1 MLRNGLCWLIQL
13 LGLSLYD
20 KALLYQ
26 DDLNLANQ
34 CSMDDAGFLWDGICF
49 TFLLIQKRIF
59 CSHYFKHLIREIK
72 AQHFL
77 ASRGAELIHEIQ
89 AQEVSE
95 QKIAE
100 TDVMEKIKQKMDR
113 IKEAQQKMF
122 ANQARSIKSHKQG
135 NVYVLGWWFIIWLGF
150 MFHV

>member
-1 MLRNGLCWLIQL
+1 MTMLQHNLCWLVQL
-13 LGLSLYD
+13 LGLSYGRQLMNPD
-20 KALLYQ
+20 
-26 DDLNLANQ
+26 NLQLTNK
-34 CSMDDAGFLWDGICF
+34 CTTDEAGLLWDGICF
-49 TFLLIQKRIF
+49 TFLLIQKRLF

-95 QKIAE
+95 QEIAE
-100 TDVMEKIKQKMDR
+100 KDVMEKIKQKMDR

-122 ANQARSIKSHKQG
+122 ANQARCIKSHKQG
-135 NVYVLGWWFIIWLGF
+135 IVLLLGNILF
-150 MFHV
+150 MF